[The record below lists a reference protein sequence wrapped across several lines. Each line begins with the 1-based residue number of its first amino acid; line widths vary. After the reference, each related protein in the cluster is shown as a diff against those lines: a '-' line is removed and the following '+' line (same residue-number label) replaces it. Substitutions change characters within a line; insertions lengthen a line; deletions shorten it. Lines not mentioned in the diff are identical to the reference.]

1 VPKAQEHIVK
11 TVASRHM
18 VVGDREYEFP
28 YSKGLMASAIMAT
41 GLAPGR
47 AFDVAEVIEQRLD
60 DMGAATI
67 SRVDLN
73 QLAYDVLRTEV
84 GDRYAA
90 SFSKWQMVQRLDL
103 PLVILLGGAT
113 GVGKSTIATMLAS
126 RLGITRVIPTDAVR
140 EVMRSMFT
148 ADLFPSLH
156 TSSFDAAR
164 LVRHPLPRSADPVII
179 GFREQ
184 VSAVAVGIEA
194 LVSRAISEGT
204 DLIIEGAH
212 VVPGFFDL
220 ERFEGKAVVV
230 PLVVTVDE
238 VELHRSHFL
247 QRSHESRSRP
257 AERYLDSFQNIR
269 KMHRYVRSLA
279 LQHNVAIVQ
288 SYNLDATL
296 AQVIDLVVGQAF
308 KAVPDSV
315 IEGAPS
321 PSATPSVAPH
331 LAPRHS
337 NQHTHGA

>member
-1 VPKAQEHIVK
+1 
-11 TVASRHM
+11 
-18 VVGDREYEFP
+18 
-28 YSKGLMASAIMAT
+28 
-41 GLAPGR
+41 
-47 AFDVAEVIEQRLD
+47 
-60 DMGAATI
+60 
-67 SRVDLN
+67 
-73 QLAYDVLRTEV
+73 
-84 GDRYAA
+84 
-90 SFSKWQMVQRLDL
+90 
-103 PLVILLGGAT
+103 
-113 GVGKSTIATMLAS
+113 
-126 RLGITRVIPTDAVR
+126 
-140 EVMRSMFT
+140 
-148 ADLFPSLH
+148 
-156 TSSFDAAR
+156 
-164 LVRHPLPRSADPVII
+164 
-179 GFREQ
+179 
-184 VSAVAVGIEA
+184 EA

-315 IEGAPS
+315 IEGATS

-331 LAPRHS
+331 VAPRHS